1 MKWNPINRS
10 SRQPPSP
17 ARTRLLRN
25 RLARVNPRVA
35 TSCSADD
42 DRPVA
47 GPAATAG
54 PTGPSSPPS
63 MPDRC
68 GRLEPDQGMGGRSR
82 GPLATAPV
90 HPAAGRPLERR
101 QLDDREH
108 AAGERATQ
116 WCGRQRVEQRLGLS
130 MTVRLLTGW
139 VSNRIRG
146 CRGRSATPS
155 APRFAQQAQDVATA
169 TVSVQLV
176 VRLGQSKGSG
186 AGGLRSFG
194 AGPASRS
201 RPSNDVPPWPA
212 GTTVRPGTTNAP
224 AGRT

>member
-116 WCGRQRVEQRLGLS
+116 WCGRQRVEQRLGFS
-130 MTVRLLTGW
+130 MTCGF
-139 VSNRIRG
+139 S
-146 CRGRSATPS
+146 
-155 APRFAQQAQDVATA
+155 
-169 TVSVQLV
+169 
-176 VRLGQSKGSG
+176 
-186 AGGLRSFG
+186 
-194 AGPASRS
+194 
-201 RPSNDVPPWPA
+201 PA
-212 GTTVRPGTTNAP
+212 GSRTESAAAVD
-224 AGRT
+224 GRRHPRHHALRNKLKTWQPLPSPCS